1 MFVFYSLKIVAAPV
15 LWACPALVNKLA
27 SSCLCMCIVDK
38 LLVFDGK
45 MMEDQLVRQAS
56 AGSASTVLRSVTN
69 CALYGNTAS
78 VSKLMC
84 FLLLTTLTNWCDAE
98 KVECQKINNFFS
110 TLKRKIAMIIEGAA
124 LPTSGPIKQAWFR
137 LISTFRLASMRL

>member
-1 MFVFYSLKIVAAPV
+1 
-15 LWACPALVNKLA
+15 
-27 SSCLCMCIVDK
+27 MCIVDK

-45 MMEDQLVRQAS
+45 MMEDPLVRQAS
-56 AGSASTVLRSVTN
+56 AGSAFTVLRSVTN

-98 KVECQKINNFFS
+98 KVECQKINNFFG

-124 LPTSGPIKQAWFR
+124 LPTSGPIKQARFR
-137 LISTFRLASMRL
+137 LISTFKLASVRL